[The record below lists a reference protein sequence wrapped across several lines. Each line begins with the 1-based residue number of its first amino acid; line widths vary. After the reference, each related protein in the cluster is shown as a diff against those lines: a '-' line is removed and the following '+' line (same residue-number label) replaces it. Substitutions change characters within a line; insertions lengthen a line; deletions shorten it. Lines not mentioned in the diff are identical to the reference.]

1 MAQLEESKALDLS
14 GLEHY
19 NQKLNDEK
27 IGNITNLGGGKTDL
41 GTEAS
46 IGIMNIA
53 SLISLTNSTNDD
65 VYCRISCGDG
75 KMTFDV
81 VTGTDIYTAYLSPNP
96 GGDIAMESYVDNK
109 TWDASDITSGTLSW
123 ERLPTVPLSKGG
135 TGVSMSSA
143 PLLLVNLA
151 STSADNPLSSSS
163 RPGVTGTLP
172 ISRGGTGRT
181 TAPSM
186 LVNLSSTSAASPLS
200 ATPRPGVTGVLPASH
215 GGTGV
220 SNLKDL
226 IKFDYTAS
234 TKTLNITVDES
245 LLGA

>member
-46 IGIMNIA
+46 IGTMNIA

-109 TWDASDITSGTLSW
+109 TWDASDITSGTL
-123 ERLPTVPLSKGG
+123 PTSRGG
-135 TGVSMSSA
+135 TGVSMSGVPSM
-143 PLLLVNLA
+143 LVNLA
-151 STSADNPLSSSS
+151 STTADSPYSASP

-186 LVNLSSTSAASPLS
+186 LVNLASTTATSPLS
-200 ATPRPGVTGVLPASH
+200 ASPRPGVTGVLPAAN

-226 IKFDYTAS
+226 IKFEYTAS

-245 LLGA
+245 LFGA